1 MIAAAVVLNRAL
13 LLSVFGFSVA
23 SAQTP
28 ATLEPGTTRIEYSRF
43 WRENTGTLIDA
54 VVSYSVKGTGNAAAN
69 IEFRVVDRNGVEL
82 MKQTVPDSTRLD
94 AIGQNKA
101 VQLAIPLQFVVAPGE
116 YTLNVKVSLGEQRDS
131 AQARISAFT
140 EAPLMS
146 DLLISSSI
154 RVLKEGDSASVA
166 ESRKGSLAIQRQPQ
180 VVLDANGAKLW
191 YYVELYGRPSQQ
203 DSAAL
208 AFSVNAPDGKSV
220 LNLQRKLA
228 LGDRG
233 RIDAGNIPLIGI
245 PQGNYRLNVQANAGA
260 RSERRQADFSV
271 AQIAA
276 VQTRPTAT
284 PSGATTNRQLYERY
298 FAPEVRTDSMIADL
312 VGALRLAPPART
324 FPAFAEK
331 AEPQVQR
338 DALARYFEAL
348 DPEPTTETHE
358 LLDEYIKRLEYVNRQ
373 FTEREGRRAGYRT
386 PRGRIFLK
394 YGGPDQSQ
402 LIPQGRRMVEVW
414 KFSQQRGLKF
424 VFLDET
430 GFGHFTLVMTND
442 PNEQSI
448 ADWENRIGDADVVR
462 AVLAF

>member
-1 MIAAAVVLNRAL
+1 ML
-13 LLSVFGFSVA
+13 GFSVA
-23 SAQTP
+23 PAQTP
-28 ATLEPGTTRIEYSRF
+28 ATLEPGKTRIEYSRF

-82 MKQTVPDSTRLD
+82 LKQTVPDSTRLD
-94 AIGQNKA
+94 AALGQDKA

-116 YTLNVKVSLGEQRDS
+116 YTLTVKVSLGEQRDS
-131 AQARISAFT
+131 AQATISAFT

-146 DLLISSSI
+146 DLLVSSSI

-180 VVLDANGAKLW
+180 VVLDASGARLW
-191 YYVELYGRPSQQ
+191 YYLELYSQQSRQ

-208 AFSVNAPDGKSV
+208 AFSVNAPDGRSV

-233 RIDAGNIPLIGI
+233 RIDAGNIPLVGI
-245 PQGNYRLNVQANAGA
+245 PQGSYRLNVQANAGA
-260 RSERRQADFSV
+260 RAEQRQASFSV
-271 AQIAA
+271 AQVAA
-276 VQTRPTAT
+276 VQVAPPPGTA
-284 PSGATTNRQLYERY
+284 SNRQLFERY
-298 FAPEVRTDSMIADL
+298 FAPTVRSDSAIGDL
-312 VGALRLAPPART
+312 VGALRLAPPGRA

-331 AEPQVQR
+331 AEAQVQR
-338 DALARYFEAL
+338 DALARYFESL

-373 FTEREGRRAGYRT
+373 YTEREGRRAGYRT

-414 KFSQQRGLKF
+414 KYSQQRGLKF

>member
-1 MIAAAVVLNRAL
+1 
-13 LLSVFGFSVA
+13 
-23 SAQTP
+23 
-28 ATLEPGTTRIEYSRF
+28 
-43 WRENTGTLIDA
+43 
-54 VVSYSVKGTGNAAAN
+54 
-69 IEFRVVDRNGVEL
+69 
-82 MKQTVPDSTRLD
+82 
-94 AIGQNKA
+94 

-131 AQARISAFT
+131 AQASISAFT

-146 DLLISSSI
+146 DLLVSSSI

-166 ESRKGSLAIQRQPQ
+166 ESRKGSLAIQRQPH
-180 VVLDANGAKLW
+180 VVLDASGAKLW
-191 YYVELYGRPSQQ
+191 YYLELYGQPSQK

-245 PQGNYRLNVQANAGA
+245 PNGSYRLNVQANAGNRA
-260 RSERRQADFSV
+260 EQRQASFSV
-271 AQIAA
+271 AQIVAPPTVAGPAA
-276 VQTRPTAT
+276 A
-284 PSGATTNRQLYERY
+284 GTTNRQLYERY
-298 FAPEVRTDSMIADL
+298 FAPAVRSDSAISEL
-312 VGALRLAPPART
+312 VGALRLAPPGRT

-331 AEPQVQR
+331 AEAQVQR
-338 DALARYFEAL
+338 DALARYFESL
-348 DPEPTTETHE
+348 DPEPATETHE
-358 LLDEYIKRLEYVNRQ
+358 LLDEYVKRLEYVNRQ
-373 FTEREGRRAGYRT
+373 FTEREGKRAGYRT

-414 KFSQQRGLKF
+414 KYSQQRGLKF

-430 GFGHFTLVMTND
+430 GFGHYTLVMTND

-448 ADWENRIGDADVVR
+448 ADWENRIVDADVVR